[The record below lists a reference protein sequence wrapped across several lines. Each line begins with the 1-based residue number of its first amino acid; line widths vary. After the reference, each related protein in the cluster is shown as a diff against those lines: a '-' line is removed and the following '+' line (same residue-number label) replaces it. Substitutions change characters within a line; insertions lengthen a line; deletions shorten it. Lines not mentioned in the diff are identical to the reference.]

1 MAIDGDPGAKGLGG
15 KTGAFEQASYKNFPI
30 DLGIDF
36 HRPTHEYT
44 PFEDQVIVSAAD
56 IHLTMTNPRIFDRKF
71 HIHHLTLRRDSE
83 DLLQTQSSLMPGTRT
98 TASDIDPEQGR
109 DADSCRKDP
118 RRSKCRLGHGP
129 EAYASS
135 QDVNAPLC
143 APVTASPDFGA
154 RGPKRHDNPE
164 ARASADAGTNRQ
176 LMSKHFCGA
185 TRNPQS

>member
-1 MAIDGDPGAKGLGG
+1 LRGACVLCVWFLPMAIDGDPGAKGLGG

-36 HRPTHEYT
+36 HRPTHEDT

-109 DADSCRKDP
+109 DADSCRKEF
-118 RRSKCRLGHGP
+118 SAL
-129 EAYASS
+129 EA
-135 QDVNAPLC
+135 P
-143 APVTASPDFGA
+143 PW
-154 RGPKRHDNPE
+154 
-164 ARASADAGTNRQ
+164 ARAGGVRLRPGCQCAVMRAGDGIT
-176 LMSKHFCGA
+176 
-185 TRNPQS
+185 